1 MKTIPILSILRPC
14 FGLFICISLIQSC
27 NKDDGPSQNGTNEDM
42 GIVLRYP
49 DSLVETIF
57 RKQGS
62 LAPIEIDWNGE
73 KGTLAISSTTT
84 ILESNNIQFEE
95 ETGIIFWSHLL
106 PLGEFDL
113 TITAK
118 NSKDAVDTNILF
130 SNRFDQGYF
139 SGGFE
144 AGNPTEIDPTTIPV
158 EYGLTLHEDHTVSMI
173 NYADPAFSASGT
185 WETLEGPNIAIEYT
199 SNGETTYMKGQL
211 YHYDELPNLL
221 VIDGVYGAEKDA
233 SGEIIAPEGR
243 FLFEWD

>member
-1 MKTIPILSILRPC
+1 MKTIENHHILKTC
-14 FGLFICISLIQSC
+14 FIFFTLTVLLQSC
-27 NKDDGPSQNGTNEDM
+27 NNDDSPTQKGTDKEM
-42 GIVLRYP
+42 GILLRYP

-73 KGTLAISSTTT
+73 KGTLSISSTTT

-95 ETGIIFWSHLL
+95 DTGIIFWSRLL

-130 SNRFDQGYF
+130 SNRFDRGYF

-173 NYADPAFSASGT
+173 NYTDPAFIASGI

-211 YHYDELPNLL
+211 YHNGELPNLPVL
-221 VIDGVYGAEKDA
+221 EGVYGAGKDA

-243 FLFEWD
+243 FLFKWD